1 MEWAQ
6 AAGWVGM
13 TPPPGPLQAPGAAVP
28 TPDQALRHAAHDLRM
43 ALAGLTDHLK
53 LIAPESLDPDAA
65 QHIQAALHQA
75 DTLGRL
81 VARSLADLTGDPSP
95 REQLDIEA
103 LQRQVE
109 AVFAPPAAR
118 SGARL
123 TIQCAPVLPRRMD
136 LDRLAVERILAN
148 LIGNAIRHAGARGI
162 ELRLHPADGHCLG
175 LRVCD
180 DGPGFPT
187 GVLNGAHGMGLGA
200 VAGLVADLGG
210 RWGLANRLGGG
221 AEVWVDLPCRALS
234 DPAKDAAAPAPT
246 LGRLAGA
253 RVLVADDSE
262 ATRHLIAALLRAEG
276 AVVDLAATGPQAAA
290 VLKVRAPDLVMLDA
304 TIPGLSGAQLIR
316 LLRELHGGAVPAL
329 AMTADMSVQ
338 QTDELILAGA
348 TRVVVKPLPDPAEV
362 LRIAERLLRQAAPAP
377 APLAAP
383 TLPPE
388 ATPTFDPEP
397 LGRVFGLAGPEMAR
411 EILDRLTLDLTET
424 AARLERAGQPPDAV
438 ELRAAT
444 HVMIAL
450 AGTAGAM
457 LLLNRTQA
465 LNRRIHAGQLADL
478 GPALAELRHLTQGA
492 IAAIARLPLPPAPQS
507 GTGGLRS

>member
-1 MEWAQ
+1 
-6 AAGWVGM
+6 M
-13 TPPPGPLQAPGAAVP
+13 TPPPGSLEASGASVPLQ
-28 TPDQALRHAAHDLRM
+28 DQAMRHAAHDLRL
-43 ALAGLTDHLK
+43 ALAGLTDHLRM
-53 LIAPESLDPDAA
+53 IDPDRLDPDAA
-65 QHIQAALHQA
+65 LHIQAALHQA

-81 VARSLADLTGDPSP
+81 MARSLPALSGDPLAP
-95 REQLDIEA
+95 EPLDIGA

-123 TIQCAPVLPRRMD
+123 TIQCAPALPGRMD

-162 ELRLHPADGHCLG
+162 ELRIHPADGNCLG

-187 GVLNGAHGMGLGA
+187 GVLDGAHGMGLGA
-200 VAGLVADLGG
+200 VAGLVAQLGG
-210 RWGLANRLGGG
+210 RWGLANRPGGG
-221 AEVWVDLPCRALS
+221 AEVWVDLPCRALA
-234 DPAKDAAAPAPT
+234 DPVTDAAAPAPAP
-246 LGRLAGA
+246 GRLAGA
-253 RVLVADDSE
+253 RVLVADDSA
-262 ATRHLIAALLRAEG
+262 ATRHLIATLLRAEG
-276 AVVDLAATGPQAAA
+276 AVVDLAATGPEAAA
-290 VLKVRAPDLVMLDA
+290 FLKARAPDLVMLDA
-304 TIPGLSGAQLIR
+304 TMPGLSGAQVIR
-316 LLRELHGGAVPAL
+316 LLRDLHGGAVPAL
-329 AMTADMSVQ
+329 AMAADMSVQ

-348 TRVVVKPLPDPAEV
+348 TRVVVKPLPDPAEM
-362 LRIAERLLRQAAPAP
+362 LRIAERLLR
-377 APLAAP
+377 LAAP
-383 TLPPE
+383 TPAAPT
-388 ATPTFDPEP
+388 APASAPDPAQTFDPEP
-397 LGRVFGLAGPEMAR
+397 LSRVFGLAGPEMAR

-424 AARLERAGQPPDAV
+424 AARLERAGQQPDAG

-457 LLLNRTQA
+457 LLLNRSQA

-478 GPALAELRHLTQGA
+478 GPALAELRYLTQGA
-492 IAAIARLPLPPAPQS
+492 IAAIARLPLPPAPQP